1 MSRAIATLSISCLLL
16 IGAFKLTSN
25 QLKADQT
32 SIPQETLRSHP
43 PGVFALT
50 GAKVIVSPEVT
61 LDSATVV
68 VRDGKIEAVGDLKV
82 PDDAKEI
89 SLTGKTIYPGFIDS
103 YSEQTVNSD
112 RLNGSARYW
121 NSQVTSQLSMA
132 DQLVPGE
139 DLGTLRK
146 QGFVAQLVAPA
157 EGVVRGT
164 SALISTSG
172 GEANTIC

>member
-1 MSRAIATLSISCLLL
+1 MPPADRRI
-16 IGAFKLTSN
+16 KLTSN

-89 SLTGKTIYPGFIDS
+89 SLSGKTIYRDS
-103 YSEQTVNSD
+103 ST
-112 RLNGSARYW
+112 R
-121 NSQVTSQLSMA
+121 TLS
-132 DQLVPGE
+132 
-139 DLGTLRK
+139 R
-146 QGFVAQLVAPA
+146 
-157 EGVVRGT
+157 R
-164 SALISTSG
+164 ST
-172 GEANTIC
+172 ATD